1 MRITSLKVF
10 VDLAESGSFSETA
23 SRNGIT
29 QPAVSQQIGGLE
41 EEFSAQLVERSR
53 RRFRLTPAGEALRQT
68 AHEMLQAIEAL
79 KVRMAELEQHVSGDL
94 QVVTTSNLGVEWL
107 PRLTAELQA
116 QHPQIR
122 LQTAYQPA
130 GRIYADV
137 AGNVADFALV
147 ACPKK
152 DMRFETVILAEE
164 HFHLVASPASGI
176 RGKLLN
182 ITQQPFVAYTPDP
195 ATALLV
201 QQALQEMNY
210 HAAPTLQFEHPDTVV
225 KAVRATN
232 GFTWLPEAT
241 VMDALTTGELV
252 EIFPEQIRVIRPI
265 AAIFQKQRSNHP
277 MLKVVREFL
286 GTFATNLTVGS
297 ADIANDFGKARRKLP
312 ELSAA

>member
-1 MRITSLKVF
+1 MNMRITSLKVF

-68 AHEMLQAIEAL
+68 AQEMLQAIEDL
-79 KVRMAELEQHVSGDL
+79 KVRMVALEQQVGGDL
-94 QVVTTSNLGVEWL
+94 QVVTTANLGVEWL
-107 PRLTAELQA
+107 PRLMTELQT

-122 LQTAYQPA
+122 LQAAYQTA
-130 GRIYADV
+130 SRIYADV

-147 ACPKK
+147 ACPRK
-152 DMRFETVILAEE
+152 DDRFETVIVAEE
-164 HFHLVASPASGI
+164 SLRLVASPTSGM
-176 RGKLLN
+176 RGKPLS
-182 ITQQPFVAYTPDP
+182 TTRQSFVAYTPDP
-195 ATALLV
+195 ATEQLV
-201 QQALQEMNY
+201 QRALQELDY
-210 HAAPTLQFEHPDTVV
+210 HTVPTLQFEHPDTVV

-241 VMDALTTGELV
+241 VRDALATGELV

-277 MLKVVREFL
+277 ILKVVREFFKK
-286 GTFATNLTVGS
+286 FAQGRTEEKVRSKTG
-297 ADIANDFGKARRKLP
+297 ADKQQA
-312 ELSAA
+312 ELAAA

>member
-41 EEFSAQLVERSR
+41 DEFSVQLVERSR

-68 AHEMLQAIEAL
+68 AQEMLQAIEDL
-79 KVRMAELEQHVSGDL
+79 KLRMVELERQEGGDL
-94 QVVTTSNLGVEWL
+94 QVVTTANLGVEWL
-107 PRLTAELQA
+107 PRLMEGLQE

-137 AGNVADFALV
+137 AGNVADFALI

-152 DMRFETVILAEE
+152 DDRFETVIVAAE
-164 HFHLVASPASGI
+164 HFCLVAAPTSGI
-176 RGKLLN
+176 REGL
-182 ITQQPFVAYTPDP
+182 TADMRQPFIAYTPDP
-195 ATALLV
+195 ATTLLV
-201 QQALQEMNY
+201 QQALQELSY
-210 HAAPTLQFEHPDTVV
+210 RELPKLQFEHPDTVI

-232 GFTWLPEAT
+232 GFTCLPETA
-241 VMDALTTGELV
+241 VKDALAAGELV
-252 EIFPEQIRVIRPI
+252 KLLPNEFKVIRPI
-265 AAIFQKQRSNHP
+265 AAVFHRQRLNHP
-277 MLKVVREFL
+277 LLKIVREHMK
-286 GTFATNLTVGS
+286 TFAEGRRRGKPMTPRGTQNRPE
-297 ADIANDFGKARRKLP
+297 ADLIP
-312 ELSAA
+312 V